1 MAYKKKFKK
10 QAPALTEARRKTE
23 KPSQHRATKKKKPSN
38 VRWMVPVMLAITF
51 VAFIPVLRAGF
62 VSWDDGEYV
71 LQNTFLKNSDLKS
84 LLTTAMQGNVHPLT
98 MFSLFINYLVS
109 GENAWS

>member
-1 MAYKKKFKK
+1 MAYKKKFKR
-10 QAPALTEARRKTE
+10 QAPAVTEAMGKAE
-23 KPSQHRATKKKKPSN
+23 KPSQHRATKQKKPSN

-71 LQNTFLKNSDLKS
+71 LQNSALKNGDLKT
-84 LLTTAMQGNVHPLT
+84 L
-98 MFSLFINYLVS
+98 
-109 GENAWS
+109 